1 MGGEGVT
8 KLLLAANGELD
19 VDGDAAVAIEDG
31 GLATVNVA
39 SGSDGESAE
48 LFEQAAKTQRST
60 ATKAAGAARDVEWA
74 PRAGLQPVVA
84 DRLAGVLAAVPEAL
98 RLMLGPSPPLD
109 LGDLEPMHELVE

>member
-19 VDGDAAVAIEDG
+19 VDGDAAVAIEDDG

-48 LFEQAAKTQRST
+48 LFEQAAKTQRTT
-60 ATKAAGAARDVEWA
+60 ANKAADAARDVEWA

-84 DRLAGVLAAVPEAL
+84 DRLAGVLAAVPKAL
-98 RLMLGPSPPLD
+98 RLILGPPLRWTW
-109 LGDLEPMHELVE
+109 VT